1 MDDLDN
7 SILELLREKKFV
19 SPNVSALAKSLHKPV
34 TTIHS
39 RVKRLQEC
47 GILKGFSPQI
57 EKMGEKYITAF
68 MLLKT
73 VPGTDTD
80 SLGRKLAKIP
90 EVEEVFFVTGEW
102 YYLIKIKV
110 RDMDEYYK
118 ISGETL
124 VKNFSELTEIVG
136 LLAPKAYRGN
146 ES

>member
-7 SILELLREKKFV
+7 SILELLGKKRFV
-19 SPNVSALAKSLHKPV
+19 SPNVSALAKSLNKPI

-39 RVKRLQEC
+39 RVKRLQKR
-47 GILKGFSPQI
+47 GILKGFTPKI
-57 EKMGEKYITAF
+57 EKAGEKYITAF

-102 YYLIKIKV
+102 YYIVKIKV
-110 RDMDEYYK
+110 RDMEEYYK

-124 VKNFSELTEIVG
+124 VKDFSELTEIVG
-136 LLAPKAYRGN
+136 LLAPKTYR
-146 ES
+146 EE